1 MRIVPNSL
9 SEQIY
14 KRIDAAIAAADN
26 PLNAVMDRD
35 LFYLTLL
42 NYFDDHSYLPDFEL
56 VKKEVSA

>member
-42 NYFDDHSYLPDFEL
+42 NYFDDHGYLPDFEL